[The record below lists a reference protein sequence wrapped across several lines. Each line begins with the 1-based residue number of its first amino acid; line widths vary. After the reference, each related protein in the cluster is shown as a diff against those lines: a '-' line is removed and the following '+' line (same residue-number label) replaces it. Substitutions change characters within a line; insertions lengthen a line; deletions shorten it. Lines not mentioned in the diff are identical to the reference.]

1 MAEYARVNAA
11 KILRQMESTGN
22 TADAIAPKPVAAM
35 KPTKKPESEWFDQ
48 KDAAYRC
55 QICEEVILCQRSEI
69 EGHLVGAHRLSLED
83 YSGKYHPKEQEKSK
97 GGGRD
102 LSKRKKLLKGRTKTP
117 GPKSKT
123 MLVDSDDDDEEEPET
138 ENEQSNQEKK
148 KSTPGPKS
156 KTERKTPGP
165 KSKTLKQ
172 DEPQATSD
180 LTIQKENDRPKEAEK
195 VENDT
200 SWRDACKFACN
211 YCSEEMASRYAMV
224 SHCKREHGNDGT
236 TKHYKVASRV
246 EHECL
251 VCKKPVMHENKNLTD
266 HMHKSHKFNLITYEE
281 RYYFPSLM
289 GAKSDNNVSSETAQV
304 ESKANKKSD
313 ELKKQVA
320 LPQNPE
326 PPTDGSQKA
335 RESSKKPKKI
345 ILVKTASSENAP
357 EEQPRPRQ
365 TSKRKLEF
373 SDFSSG
379 NKENA
384 SGGEGGAPQG
394 PISRMSSILDGA
406 GMEVEVASAGEPPKP
421 KPATGLATS
430 RRSLPVTAATRVEKR
445 LAAKQG
451 SDSVPSRN
459 FTLFLTLIQD
469 SV

>member
-1 MAEYARVNAA
+1 M
-11 KILRQMESTGN
+11 G
-22 TADAIAPKPVAAM
+22 
-35 KPTKKPESEWFDQ
+35 
-48 KDAAYRC
+48 
-55 QICEEVILCQRSEI
+55 
-69 EGHLVGAHRLSLED
+69 
-83 YSGKYHPKEQEKSK
+83 
-97 GGGRD
+97 
-102 LSKRKKLLKGRTKTP
+102 KRKKLLKGRTKTP

-123 MLVDSDDDDEEEPET
+123 MLVDSDDDEEEPEP
-138 ENEQSNQEKK
+138 EEEQNNQEVK

-156 KTERKTPGP
+156 KTERKIPGP

-172 DEPQATSD
+172 DEPQPTPD
-180 LTIQKENDRPKEAEK
+180 LTIQKENDRPKEPEK

-281 RYYFPSLM
+281 RYYFPSLR
-289 GAKSDNNVSSETAQV
+289 GATSEKNVPSETAKV

-313 ELKKQVA
+313 ELKKKVA

-326 PPTDGSQKA
+326 PQTDGSQKA

-345 ILVKTASSENAP
+345 ILGKTASSENAP

-373 SDFSSG
+373 SDFSSES
-379 NKENA
+379 NKENG

-406 GMEVEVASAGEPPKP
+406 GMEVEVASAGDPPKP
-421 KPATGLATS
+421 KPAGASSS

-445 LAAKQG
+445 PAQAKQG
-451 SDSVPSRN
+451 RDSDSVLTRN
-459 FTLFLTLIQD
+459 FTLLIRD
-469 SV
+469 SVSL